1 MTWDT
6 SCGLIDGFRAFCFCF
21 WLLHG
26 FSFASFFTLI
36 LTDWKHARPHEVRS
50 IWPKLIANSFT
61 RNGISTAWENATPAL
76 ADEGDTHSVPLVL
89 AFILRYPYTLLL
101 HGRYTWERECGDLSV
116 ADLLSAWGLRI
127 HVSLASDYRQTCVTL
142 CDTAVRSTLVLIS
155 LTIPRV

>member
-1 MTWDT
+1 MDFAHFV
-6 SCGLIDGFRAFCFCF
+6 SVSV
-21 WLLHG
+21 LHG

-36 LTDWKHARPHEVRS
+36 LTDWKHERPHEVQS
-50 IWPKLIANSFT
+50 LWPKLFANSFT
-61 RNGISTAWENATPAL
+61 RNGISTALENATPAL
-76 ADEGDTHSVPLVL
+76 AEQGDTRTVPLAL

-101 HGRYTWERECGDLSV
+101 HGRYTWEGGCSDLSV

-142 CDTAVRSTLVLIS
+142 CGTAVRSTLVLIS